1 MAGKS
6 GNNTLSVSNSKQP
19 SGIKKSVILKPGRS
33 LMDWIRLG
41 HASEDLTSVGGVGKL
56 KKVTMKDLG
65 EHNKVENA
73 WTSIRGKNMHV
84 SFIT

>member
-1 MAGKS
+1 
-6 GNNTLSVSNSKQP
+6 
-19 SGIKKSVILKPGRS
+19 
-33 LMDWIRLG
+33 MDWIRLG

-84 SFIT
+84 NFIT